1 VQIDA
6 FGAQPQPFPEELLS
20 LGIFFPLLIERGK
33 VCIQTRDVLFLR
45 NGPAKRIDGL
55 AHFAPFFQDHPDP
68 DLGTAEILGRRRNAL
83 QNVQGLVIGPDVLI
97 RCAEKIHDSVFGRV
111 FPQQS
116 RQHPDGLFILAPFQG
131 DERQGHPH
139 LPVAG
144 VQL

>member
-1 VQIDA
+1 MQIDA
-6 FGAQPQPFPEELLS
+6 FGAQPQPFPEELLR

-33 VCIQTRDVLFLR
+33 VCIQARDVLFLCD
-45 NGPAKRIDGL
+45 GPAKRIDGL
-55 AHFAPFFQDHPDP
+55 VHFVPFFQHHSDP
-68 DLGTAEILGRRRNAL
+68 DLGTAEILRRCRNAL
-83 QNVQGLVIGPDVLI
+83 QNVQGRVIGPDILI